1 MRGEQMKSA
10 EEQLSTYKSV
20 HLNPKNIRTH
30 FVGIPLIIWS
40 LFLLLNLIP
49 VNFFALDD
57 PAISINVAG
66 AFTIGV
72 LIYYI
77 SLHVRLAIGLTLFII
92 PVLYTSHLVAQSQG
106 AIWIALAVFV
116 IGWVFQLIGHKY
128 EKAKPAFVD
137 DLNQLLIGPFFLM
150 AEVYFMLGLE
160 RALDEKITPMAVD
173 KRRLLE
179 AERRAARS

>member
-1 MRGEQMKSA
+1 MKSA

-49 VNFFALDD
+49 INFAVAND
-57 PAISINVAG
+57 PVITFNIATI
-66 AFTIGV
+66 FTLGV
-72 LIYYI
+72 LIYYFL
-77 SLHVRLAIGLTLFII
+77 LHARLAVGLTLFII
-92 PVLYTSHLVAQSQG
+92 PVLYTSSLVAQMPN
-106 AIWIALAVFV
+106 AIWIAVAVFL
-116 IGWVFQLIGHKY
+116 IGWVIQFIGHHY

-160 RALDEKITPMAVD
+160 KQLLADITPLAREKRRAL
-173 KRRLLE
+173 E
-179 AERRAARS
+179 ATKKSA